1 LIFGELMHNIIKNVL
16 IMGGTSDA
24 NKIAE
29 ELKKIDEIYTITTT
43 TTNYG
48 SELAKEHSNKVIS
61 RQNNKETFED
71 IVKNNN
77 VSILIDATHPF
88 AVNASKR
95 ALQVS
100 KDLNIL
106 YIRYERPQKI
116 YENAIYV
123 KDFEEASMRALE
135 LSKKNIMYLAG
146 IKNLKNVAEII
157 GKDKLIARVLP
168 VSINEALN
176 ILPSKNIIGMQGT
189 FSKELNKYLIMDYN
203 CDVIITKDSGNSGGL
218 NEKVMGAIE
227 ANAIPIIVERPKL
240 DYPLK
245 FDNIDDLINYIKDL
259 FK

>member
-1 LIFGELMHNIIKNVL
+1 
-16 IMGGTSDA
+16 
-24 NKIAE
+24 
-29 ELKKIDEIYTITTT
+29 
-43 TTNYG
+43 
-48 SELAKEHSNKVIS
+48 
-61 RQNNKETFED
+61 
-71 IVKNNN
+71 
-77 VSILIDATHPF
+77 
-88 AVNASKR
+88 
-95 ALQVS
+95 
-100 KDLNIL
+100 
-106 YIRYERPQKI
+106 
-116 YENAIYV
+116 
-123 KDFEEASMRALE
+123 
-135 LSKKNIMYLAG
+135 MYLAG

-218 NEKVMGAIE
+218 NEKVIGAVE